1 MKEIVYKRRTGNGQ
15 TFCKSCQQKGRWG
28 LNWDSMMYD
37 VVGLEFPICSQC
49 LKELKQNNGVIE

>member
-15 TFCKSCQQKGRWG
+15 TFCKGRWG

-37 VVGLEFPICSQC
+37 VVGLEFPVCSQC
-49 LKELKQNNGVIE
+49 LKELKQNKETIE